1 LVHGG
6 PEGRFFLAAI
16 PLRSI
21 QHHLLSSAF
30 DITLRSGFNGRS
42 LQWKDQA
49 MDKKSVVG
57 KLLAAKEACG
67 KTYDQLADELGVCNI
82 YVAQLFRRQAQLK
95 KGTEDKLVKLVPTL
109 TEDLVREMRK
119 PPIRSY
125 DPAILQEPHV
135 YRMTEVCAHYGEAML
150 DIIHEQFGD
159 GIMSAIDFRFSIKKV
174 KGSQG
179 EDRVLMTWNGKF
191 LPHIEQTT

>member
-1 LVHGG
+1 
-6 PEGRFFLAAI
+6 
-16 PLRSI
+16 
-21 QHHLLSSAF
+21 
-30 DITLRSGFNGRS
+30 
-42 LQWKDQA
+42 
-49 MDKKSVVG
+49 MDKKSVVMR
-57 KLLAAKEACG
+57 LLAAKDACG
-67 KTYDQLADELGVCNI
+67 KTYDQLADELGVCNV

-95 KGTEDKLVKLVPTL
+95 KGAEDKLVKLVPL
-109 TEDLVREMRK
+109 LSEDLLREMRK

-159 GIMSAIDFRFSIKKV
+159 GIMSAIDFRFSIKKI